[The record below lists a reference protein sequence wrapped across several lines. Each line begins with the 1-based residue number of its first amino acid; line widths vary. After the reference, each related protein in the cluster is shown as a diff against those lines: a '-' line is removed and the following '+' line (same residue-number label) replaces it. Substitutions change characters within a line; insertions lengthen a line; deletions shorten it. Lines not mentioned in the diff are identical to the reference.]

1 MTVSVSKLNVIF
13 IHKLSIILATGEE
26 SAAKRRQ
33 LDSSSTI
40 YYQQGPKRTTETYRI
55 YSQPTTVTEVT
66 EETRIYQMPT
76 QYEQQQ
82 NEITYTIEGTQPKYQ
97 PVSFLVSATQEG
109 TRPSITTTTYTEE
122 NEQSTLSNP
131 YQIFGTQLRSRPVQ
145 RVTSS
150 YGDDTRTTTTT
161 TRYTQQQQQSQ
172 DAHLL
177 ATIVKPQPSYQ
188 QSDSMHTESDA
199 STIHLIRSTQ
209 EQDQTTS
216 YITSRPNFTKVCS
229 AIVRILCSLISI
241 FI

>member
-1 MTVSVSKLNVIF
+1 MGDEIS
-13 IHKLSIILATGEE
+13 
-26 SAAKRRQ
+26 AKRRQ
-33 LDSSSTI
+33 LDGSSTI
-40 YYQQGPKRTTETYRI
+40 YYQQGPTKTTETYRV

-66 EETRIYQMPT
+66 EETRVYQRPT
-76 QYEQQQ
+76 HYEQQQ

-109 TRPSITTTTYTEE
+109 TRPNITTRTITEE
-122 NEQSTLSNP
+122 NEQTVLSNP
-131 YQIFGTQLRSRPVQ
+131 YEIFGANLRSRPTQ
-145 RVTSS
+145 RTTAS
-150 YGDDTRTTTTT
+150 YDDDTRTTTTTTT
-161 TRYTQQQQQSQ
+161 TRYTQQQQRPQ

-209 EQDQTTS
+209 EEE

-229 AIVRILCSLISI
+229 ITVYISFAHLPI